1 MRVYNTGATTATPLP
16 YNTGATTA
24 TPLPRVYNTG
34 APRVQCMFIIQV
46 QQRLR
51 LFPPAAARVRAETA
65 EAWHRPWNALRRRRA
80 YKQINK

>member
-1 MRVYNTGATTATPLP
+1 
-16 YNTGATTA
+16 
-24 TPLPRVYNTG
+24 
-34 APRVQCMFIIQV
+34 MFIIQV

-80 YKQINK
+80 YVYDDVTYVYDDVTYMYDDVTYVALGMPSAAGAHINK